1 MKKHLAAILTP
12 AFLALPAISSAD
24 SGSGC
29 GLGQQVFAGQ
39 SGLAPHVLA
48 ATTNGTS
55 SNQLFGLTFDSL
67 GCNSETLITAQFQR
81 NLYVASNLDSIAT
94 DAARGGGNH
103 LQSLAVLLDISPE
116 DQPVFYSMTQSRYA
130 DLFGSKDI
138 DSREWLTML
147 DKSMLAEPQLAKY
160 VSQ

>member
-1 MKKHLAAILTP
+1 MKKYLAAILAP
-12 AFLALPAISSAD
+12 AFLTIPTISSAD
-24 SGSGC
+24 SGPGC

-67 GCNSETLITAQFQR
+67 GCNSESLITAQFQR

-103 LQSLAVLLDISPE
+103 LQSLAVLLDISPD
-116 DQPVFYSMTQSRYA
+116 DQPAFYSMTQSRYS
-130 DLFGSKDI
+130 DLFGSKNI
-138 DSREWLTML
+138 DSKEWLAML
-147 DKSMLAEPQLAKY
+147 DQSMLAEPQLAKY